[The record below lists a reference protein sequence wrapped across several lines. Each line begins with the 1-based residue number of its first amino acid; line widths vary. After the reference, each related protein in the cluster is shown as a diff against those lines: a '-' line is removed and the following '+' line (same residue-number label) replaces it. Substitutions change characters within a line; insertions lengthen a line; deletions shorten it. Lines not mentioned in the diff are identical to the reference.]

1 MSTAPCGCQCKATDI
16 AVASEG
22 LAFVPS
28 DVPAPELAVSLPLV
42 LVLTMVTVAM
52 TLGHQ
57 RRRAWCILALRN
69 IEPTSRPAAGPWWK
83 FRFSPTER
91 RIVSAVRAGVL
102 QIGAAIVQ
110 GWSARSSTAA
120 APDGGNVLEALRV
133 FPHNS

>member
-1 MSTAPCGCQCKATDI
+1 MSTTPCGCQCKATDT

-28 DVPAPELAVSLPLV
+28 EVSAPELAVSLPLV

-52 TLGHQ
+52 ALHQQ
-57 RRRAWCILALRN
+57 RRRAWCILVLRN
-69 IEPTSRPAAGPWWK
+69 TEPASRPAAVPWWK

-102 QIGAAIVQ
+102 QIGAELVQ
-110 GWSARSSTAA
+110 RWSAGSSPAA
-120 APDGGNVLEALRV
+120 AP
-133 FPHNS
+133 